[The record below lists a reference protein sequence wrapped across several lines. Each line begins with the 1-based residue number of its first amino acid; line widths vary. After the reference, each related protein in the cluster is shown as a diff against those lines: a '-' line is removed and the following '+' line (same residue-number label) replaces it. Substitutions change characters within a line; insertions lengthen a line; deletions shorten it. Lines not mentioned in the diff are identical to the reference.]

1 MTVGVPNSREG
12 KGLVHRVFA
21 VALAGV
27 VFLAGCASA
36 PSGRY
41 AFTETAS
48 ETTCFP
54 PVDEAAPPSWVS
66 RVGVGIAGVALGAL
80 WGASEGLSSA
90 FHSGGSNSRST
101 WIGAAAG
108 AGVGLVVGLVSGA
121 VEGGRNGSPWHKP
134 ADQSCAAPDTS
145 AKATPAKPTPAKA
158 TGAKARLVQAG
169 KDTPE
174 AD

>member
-1 MTVGVPNSREG
+1 
-12 KGLVHRVFA
+12 LVHRVLA

-36 PSGRY
+36 SSGRY
-41 AFTETAS
+41 AFTETAP

-66 RVGVGIAGVALGAL
+66 RVSVGITGMALGAL
-80 WGASEGLSSA
+80 RGASEGLSVA
-90 FHSGGSNSRST
+90 FHSGGSTSQSR

-108 AGVGLVVGLVSGA
+108 AGLGLIVGLVSGA
-121 VEGGRNGSPWHKP
+121 VEGGRNGPPWDKP
-134 ADQSCAAPDTS
+134 ADQSCAAPDTPVKATR
-145 AKATPAKPTPAKA
+145 AKATPAKA
-158 TGAKARLVQAG
+158 TGAKATLVQAE
-169 KDTPE
+169 KDASE

>member
-1 MTVGVPNSREG
+1 
-12 KGLVHRVFA
+12 LVHRVLA

-41 AFTETAS
+41 AFTETAP

-66 RVGVGIAGVALGAL
+66 RVSGGIAGVALGAL
-80 WGASEGLSSA
+80 WGASEGLSLA
-90 FHSGGSNSRST
+90 FHSGGSNSRSA

-134 ADQSCAAPDTS
+134 AEESCAAPDTA
-145 AKATPAKPTPAKA
+145 AKATPAKSKPAKA
-158 TGAKARLVQAG
+158 TLVQAE
-169 KDTPE
+169 KDASE

>member
-1 MTVGVPNSREG
+1 M
-12 KGLVHRVFA
+12 VHRVLA

-41 AFTETAS
+41 AFTETAP

-66 RVGVGIAGVALGAL
+66 RVSVGIAGVTLGAL
-80 WGASEGLSSA
+80 RGASEGLSVA
-90 FHSGGSNSRST
+90 FHSGGSTSQSK

-134 ADQSCAAPDTS
+134 ADQSCAAPDTA
-145 AKATPAKPTPAKA
+145 AKATRAKATPAKA
-158 TGAKARLVQAG
+158 TGAKATLVQAE
-169 KDTPE
+169 KDASE

>member
-1 MTVGVPNSREG
+1 M
-12 KGLVHRVFA
+12 VHRVLA

-41 AFTETAS
+41 AFTETAP

-66 RVGVGIAGVALGAL
+66 RVSVGIAGVALGAL
-80 WGASEGLSSA
+80 WGASEGLSLA

-121 VEGGRNGSPWHKP
+121 VEGGRNGPPWRKPADQHQP

-145 AKATPAKPTPAKA
+145 AKATPAKA
-158 TGAKARLVQAG
+158 TGAKATLVQAE
-169 KDTPE
+169 KDASE

>member
-12 KGLVHRVFA
+12 KGLVHCVFA

-169 KDTPE
+169 KDTSE